1 MRTLDRLLLALALT
15 LPAFYAAASTMRCD
29 NGIVSQGET
38 MFTVLDKCREPASRK
53 KVDATKDSYGNLVQ
67 GAATIEYWV
76 YQPPGGMNHHLRFI
90 DGRLV
95 DLRSQ
100 R

>member
-1 MRTLDRLLLALALT
+1 MRTFNRFLIALALT
-15 LPAFYAAASTMRCD
+15 LPAFSVAASTMRCD
-29 NGIVSQGET
+29 NGIVAQGDT
-38 MFTVLDKCREPASRK
+38 MFTVLEKCREPASRK
-53 KVDATKDSYGNLVQ
+53 KVDPAEDSYGNRVE

-95 DLRSQ
+95 DIRSQ